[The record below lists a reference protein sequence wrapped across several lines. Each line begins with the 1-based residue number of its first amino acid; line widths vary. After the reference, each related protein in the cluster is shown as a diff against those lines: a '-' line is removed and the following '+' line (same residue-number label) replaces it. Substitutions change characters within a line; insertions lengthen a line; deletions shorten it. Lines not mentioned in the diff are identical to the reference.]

1 MNTLNIFCLNDSFSL
16 AGNQAPGKERETQT
30 ALIFISN
37 LKG

>member
-1 MNTLNIFCLNDSFSL
+1 MTVVSL